1 MVYVIFVVTNDVQE
15 LFMIDNEDKILASI
29 PKHNFFFSLKFTF
42 TIVLLLKNTLLF
54 SRSYKFNIVS
64 KFNCKCPEPGCSKAN

>member
-29 PKHNFFFSLKFTF
+29 PKHNFFFRSS
-42 TIVLLLKNTLLF
+42 LLLLLF
-54 SRSYKFNIVS
+54 Y
-64 KFNCKCPEPGCSKAN
+64 C